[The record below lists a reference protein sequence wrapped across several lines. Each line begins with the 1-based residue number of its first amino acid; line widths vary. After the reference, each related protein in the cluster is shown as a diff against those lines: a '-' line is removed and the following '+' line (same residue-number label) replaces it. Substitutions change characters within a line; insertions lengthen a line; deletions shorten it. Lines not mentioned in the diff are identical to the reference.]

1 MVLVLHKRTASI
13 QLVTGIISGKELL
26 VHWQYR
32 IERKSSTFWDFVFT
46 ELSTYLEY
54 SKNKQPNNT
63 GIRNVNLYET
73 FIQFKFYEMRRTRR
87 CEQSRSDTSEKRR
100 M

>member
-13 QLVTGIISGKELL
+13 QLVTGIISGKGLL
-26 VHWQYR
+26 VH
-32 IERKSSTFWDFVFT
+32 STFWDFVFT
-46 ELSTYLEY
+46 ELSTSLEY
-54 SKNKQPNNT
+54 TKNKQPNNT
-63 GIRNVNLYET
+63 GIRNVNSYE
-73 FIQFKFYEMRRTRR
+73 FKFYEMRRTRR